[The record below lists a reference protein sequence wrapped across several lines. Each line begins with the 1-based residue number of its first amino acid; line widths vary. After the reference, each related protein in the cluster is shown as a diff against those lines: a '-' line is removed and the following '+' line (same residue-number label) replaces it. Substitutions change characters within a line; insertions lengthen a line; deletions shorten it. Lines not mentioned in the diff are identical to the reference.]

1 MKNAKFLAPFFLYIF
16 APLFFSVQAF
26 GQTWLDA
33 TIRGSSIKKETSDRY
48 KRTLEFDVLSR
59 PYDVNL
65 LPRARYLLVFP
76 NNRLG
81 EGIRWSVPE
90 VVAIRD
96 GMNLSKM
103 DLSRQSFAN
112 VEIRDVN
119 FSEAY
124 FNESDFRQCVFVRCN
139 FSKAWL
145 ADVKT
150 DDYTKFIDC
159 NFEGAG
165 LRGKVVKGIPPEQ
178 IEQIKARKPLGDERE
193 NLDAYSGDYFPE
205 VAEAPRDFTGAV
217 ITGAFENLT
226 GKEIACSLSAK
237 RKDYS
242 DFCVYANNAKTRL
255 KQESEYLD
263 FKNYDFSNAML
274 YNCGFSGV
282 DFTGAS
288 FENAVLNTVSFS
300 HCVVSLEQIKSTWNY
315 RNRQLEVVSLPEEI
329 RTQLDREEFY
339 NSESFK
345 EKRILA
351 NEYNEAKFA
360 FLKQVRGSALWDNP
374 KDPSLVNPESS
385 VLKEKCFYY
394 PCIDGWNLSGM
405 DLSDSLIVAVSAQGT
420 DFTDAEIE
428 GAYFQGRV
436 QYMLSDY
443 LYGYPD
449 GMIVKEQLE
458 STASYKRKRLRGVK
472 FGSIFNLTG
481 VDFSNCDLTNSIFHC
496 NLIGVDLTDAVI
508 TGCVMHGASAKQI
521 KSTWNFKHNQ
531 MEGIDLLPTVRDEI
545 FRELKT
551 YDE

>member
-1 MKNAKFLAPFFLYIF
+1 MKNAKFLAPFFLYVF
-16 APLFFSVQAF
+16 APLFFSAQAF

-48 KRTLEFDVLSR
+48 KRTLEFDVLSK
-59 PYDVNL
+59 PYDVDL
-65 LPRARYLLVFP
+65 LPRARFLLVSD
-76 NNRLG
+76 NRRG
-81 EGIRWSVPE
+81 DIRWQSRKL
-90 VVAIRD
+90 VAIRD

-103 DLSRQSFAN
+103 DLSRQSFTN
-112 VEIRDVN
+112 VEIRDAN
-119 FSEAY
+119 FSEVN

-150 DDYTKFIDC
+150 DDYTKFFDC
-159 NFEGAG
+159 NFEGA
-165 LRGKVVKGIPPEQ
+165 LLLGKVVKGIPSEQ
-178 IEQIKARKPLGDERE
+178 IEQIKAQRPSGDARE
-193 NLDAYSGDYFPE
+193 NRDDYSGDYFSDA
-205 VAEAPRDFTGAV
+205 AEAPRDFTGAV

-242 DFCVYANNAKTRL
+242 NFCVYANNAKTRL
-255 KQESEYLD
+255 NQETEYLD
-263 FKNYDFSNAML
+263 FKDYDFSNAMI

-300 HCVVSLEQIKSTWNY
+300 HCVISLEQIKSTWNY
-315 RNRQLEVVSLPEEI
+315 RNSRLEVVSLPEEI
-329 RTQLDREEFY
+329 QAQLDREEFY
-339 NSESFK
+339 DSESFK

-351 NEYNEAKFA
+351 NEYNEAKFT

-374 KDPSLVNPESS
+374 KDSSLDNPESS
-385 VLKEKCFYY
+385 VHKEKCFYY

-428 GAYFQGRV
+428 GAYFQGRG
-436 QYMLSDY
+436 QYIRFIDY
-443 LYGYPD
+443 MYGYPD

-458 STASYKRKRLRGVK
+458 STASYKRKQLRGVK
-472 FGSIFNLTG
+472 FDSIFNLSG
-481 VDFSNCDLTNSIFHC
+481 VDFSNFDLTNSIFLC
-496 NLIGVDLTDAVI
+496 DLNGVDLTDAVI
-508 TGCVMHGASAKQI
+508 TGCALRGASSKQI